1 VRYELDSAVF
11 RSPGPLNVG
20 FYLMRPK
27 VFFDLGYLLL
37 WIGLLAATF
46 HGSPLASYDDAPE
59 DRYSRGR
66 LVRES
71 GILLRDP
78 ADVASYPLGV
88 FFGLVAARA

>member
-1 VRYELDSAVF
+1 M
-11 RSPGPLNVG
+11 NVG

-27 VFFDLGYLLL
+27 VFFDLGYVLL

-46 HGSPLASYDDAPE
+46 RGSPLASYDDAPE
-59 DRYSRGR
+59 GRYSRGR

-71 GILLRDP
+71 GVLLRDP

-88 FFGLVAARA
+88 FFGLVAARV